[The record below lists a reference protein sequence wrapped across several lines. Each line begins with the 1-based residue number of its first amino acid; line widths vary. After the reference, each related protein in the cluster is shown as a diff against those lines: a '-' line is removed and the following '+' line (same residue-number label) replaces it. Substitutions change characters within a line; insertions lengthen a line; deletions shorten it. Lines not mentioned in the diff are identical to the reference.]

1 MAIATRL
8 SIVTPEATKFEG
20 DVEIVIA
27 PGAAGDLAA
36 LPNHAPLLTTLR
48 PGLVIAKSAAAADR
62 AELEAQT
69 GTRFAVDGGFM
80 QVMPDRVIVLCDR
93 AVAPNEV
100 DVESARREH
109 QRALE
114 ALAEKKGVDDAA
126 ERVAVA
132 FSDAMLKLTG
142 RSAE

>member
-1 MAIATRL
+1 MPLATRL
-8 SIVTPEATKFEG
+8 SVVTPEGTKFEG
-20 DVEIVIA
+20 DVEIVTA

-62 AELEAQT
+62 AELEAQS

-80 QVMPDRVIVLCDR
+80 QIMPDRVIILSERV
-93 AVAPNEV
+93 VAPSEV
-100 DVESARREH
+100 DVETARRDH

-114 ALAEKKGVDDAA
+114 ALAEKEGVDDAA

-132 FSDAMLKLTG
+132 FSDAMLKLAG
-142 RSAE
+142 RSPD

>member
-1 MAIATRL
+1 MASTTRL
-8 SIVTPEATKFEG
+8 SIVTPEGTKYEG

-48 PGLVIAKSAAAADR
+48 PGLVVAKSAAAADR
-62 AELEAQT
+62 AELEAET

-80 QVMPDRVIVLCDR
+80 QVMPDRVIVLCVR

-132 FSDAMLKLTG
+132 FSDAMLKLAG
-142 RSAE
+142 RSPD